1 MGKGYIINKHTNQS
15 NLHQLAQSSL
25 IFYTMHLTNQYVIHS
40 IKQMLLSTLRT
51 VDTLRSNEQVT
62 SEELLTYLTVSIK
75 GVNKKLKDLNSK
87 KLKDLNSMATD
98 QGIQEHTQ
106 EHIKLVELQ
115 STTQFLL
122 NEVTKQ
128 LTSSVGY
135 KITVAEAMV
144 EVILNKLEDV
154 KDKSNIK

>member
-1 MGKGYIINKHTNQS
+1 
-15 NLHQLAQSSL
+15 
-25 IFYTMHLTNQYVIHS
+25 
-40 IKQMLLSTLRT
+40 MLLLTLRT

-62 SEELLTYLTVSIK
+62 SEELLTYLVIRIK
-75 GVNKKLKDLNSK
+75 CVNK

-106 EHIKLVELQ
+106 EHTKLVELQ
-115 STTQFLL
+115 STTQSLL
-122 NEVTKQ
+122 HEVTEQ

-154 KDKSNIK
+154 MDKSNIK

>member
-1 MGKGYIINKHTNQS
+1 
-15 NLHQLAQSSL
+15 
-25 IFYTMHLTNQYVIHS
+25 MHLTNQYVIHL

-62 SEELLTYLTVSIK
+62 SEELLTYLVVSIK
-75 GVNKKLKDLNSK
+75 GVNKKLKDLK
-87 KLKDLNSMATD
+87 SMATEE
-98 QGIQEHTQ
+98 GIQEHTE
-106 EHIKLVELQ
+106 EHTKLVELQ

-122 NEVTKQ
+122 NEVTEQ

-144 EVILNKLEDV
+144 EVILDKLEEV
-154 KDKSNIK
+154 RDKSYIK